1 MSAPPDRHA
10 LRAAI
15 EDVLYAGV
23 LHLDA
28 AQFSEWLELTTP
40 EFQYRIVAF
49 SPEIR
54 RDMTWL
60 EHDQNGLRGLFAL
73 LPKHHV
79 DHAPWLR
86 HAVLYRLELADT
98 DQLNTV
104 TSLAV
109 YRTAEDTGDSHI
121 TGGSSQLFVVGRYHD
136 RFKRI
141 GERWLLDDR
150 TVRLETRQLGLGSH
164 MIV

>member
-1 MSAPPDRHA
+1 MTQPSTQHA
-10 LRAAI
+10 LRSAL
-15 EDVLYAGV
+15 EEVLYAGV
-23 LHLDA
+23 LHLDQQRFDA
-28 AQFSEWLELTTP
+28 WLELTTP
-40 EFQYRIVAF
+40 EFHYRIVAY

-60 EHDQNGLRGLFAL
+60 EQDQKGVRGLFEL

-86 HAVLYRLELADT
+86 HAVLYRVDEAGT
-98 DQLNTV
+98 DQVNTV

-121 TGGSSQLFVVGRYHD
+121 SGGSSQLFVVGRYHD
-136 RFKRI
+136 RFKLI
-141 GERWLLDDR
+141 GGRWLLDDR